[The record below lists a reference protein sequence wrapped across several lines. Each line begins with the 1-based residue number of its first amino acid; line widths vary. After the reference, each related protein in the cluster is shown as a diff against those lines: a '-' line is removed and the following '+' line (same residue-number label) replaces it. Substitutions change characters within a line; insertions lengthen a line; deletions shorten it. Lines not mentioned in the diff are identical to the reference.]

1 MINLNSVTK
10 VKKGKTFY
18 VLPGCVMTDRVYYAM
33 DVLMDIRDFTARAVA
48 AQKARESVMM
58 TKSGAI
64 VTRKQKGNKR
74 YFLGV

>member
-18 VLPGCVMTDRVYYAM
+18 VLPGCIITDRAYYAM
-33 DVLMDIRDFTARAVA
+33 DVLMDIRDFTARTVA
-48 AQKARESVMM
+48 AQEARKSVMM
-58 TKSGAI
+58 TRSGAI
-64 VTRKQKGNKR
+64 VTRNQKGNKR